1 MSREKVYQLLLAR
14 AGDYISGEEIS
25 RQVGISRAAVW
36 KAVDSLRK
44 AGYIIDA
51 RTGLGYALMER
62 PDALSEREVRDALER
77 IGCRVD
83 NLHCLEEVDSTNSY
97 LKRLALEGAPDGTVA
112 VADYQSSG
120 RGRTTRRFL
129 SPRGKGV
136 YLSILLR
143 PALAPAKLLPVT
155 ALAAV
160 AMCDAIE
167 NTCGLRPQIK
177 WTNDLVIGNRKMTG
191 ILTEMA
197 LEGETGMVQSLVIGA
212 GINVHQQPED
222 FSPEVAAMATSLA
235 QVLGYPIARAR
246 LAAEMVAALQRLAAD
261 LGGSLERYLDAYRR
275 DCLTLGR
282 EVQLLWDERRETVF
296 AEDIDDQF
304 GLVVRYPDG
313 HRETVRS
320 GEVSVRGLY
329 GYVDPA
335 TADGDTGR

>member
-1 MSREKVYQLLLAR
+1 MSKEMVYQLLQKQ
-14 AGDYISGEEIS
+14 AGTYISGEEIS
-25 RQVGISRAAVW
+25 QQVGISRAAVW

-44 AGYIIDA
+44 AGYTIDA
-51 RTGLGYALMER
+51 RTGLGYALLER
-62 PDALSEREVRDALER
+62 PDALSEREVRGALER
-77 IGCRVD
+77 IGCQVS
-83 NLHCLEEVDSTNSY
+83 NLYCLDEVDSTNSF
-97 LKRLALEGAPDGTVA
+97 LKRIALEGAPDGTVV

-120 RGRTTRRFL
+120 RGRTTRSFQ

-143 PALAPAKLLPVT
+143 PTLSPEQLLPVT
-155 ALAAV
+155 ALTAV

-167 NTCGLRPQIK
+167 STCGLRPQIK
-177 WTNDLVIGNRKMTG
+177 WTNDLVLNGRKMTG

-197 LEGETGMVQSLVIGA
+197 LEGETGTVQSLVIGA

-222 FSPEVAAMATSLA
+222 FSPDVASMATSLA
-235 QVLGYPIARAR
+235 QVLGYPVSRPL
-246 LAAEMVAALQRLAAD
+246 LAAEMIAALQRLAAD
-261 LGGSLERYLDAYRR
+261 LGGDLSQYLNVYRR
-275 DCLTLGR
+275 DCLTLGK
-282 EVQLLWDERRETVF
+282 EVQLLWGDRRETVF

-329 GYVDPA
+329 GYI
-335 TADGDTGR
+335 DTEPD